1 MSAPGTAVTGR
12 SSSAGGG
19 RAFTVSVLSERTG
32 TSVPTIHHY
41 RRCGLLPPPTRLAPN
56 RFLYDERHVAA
67 LVAIRYLRERWHLPL
82 DTARQLLPELLAA
95 APATGARHRR
105 APAAWEATVEEALAR
120 RGCPAAQQR
129 LLAEARQAFAT
140 HGYRGVNVGEIC
152 EAAGIAK
159 GSFYRYF
166 DSKQRL
172 FDAAVRSTVDLVGD
186 QLDRHPAM
194 SEKQAVA
201 ELGQLLR
208 PFAPLLLEVATSE
221 LRRQRE
227 PGVSREVLQGLAARL
242 SPRLRARGASAT
254 ASARRAVDAA
264 ILGLFRPALGLR

>member
-1 MSAPGTAVTGR
+1 MTGR
-12 SSSAGGG
+12 SVPSGGPSG
-19 RAFTVSVLSERTG
+19 FTVSVLSERTG

-67 LVAIRYLRERWHLPL
+67 LVAVRYLRERWHLPL
-82 DTARQLLPELLAA
+82 DTARQLLPDLLAA
-95 APATGARHRR
+95 AAPSTDGRR
-105 APAAWEATVEEALAR
+105 RRPPAAWEVAVEEALAR
-120 RGCPAAQQR
+120 RGCPAVQQR
-129 LLAEARQAFAT
+129 LLAEARRAFAT

-166 DSKQRL
+166 DSKERL

-194 SEKQAVA
+194 SEKQAVTA
-201 ELGQLLR
+201 LRQMLR

-227 PGVSREVLQGLAARL
+227 PGVSREVLQGLAARV
-242 SPRLRARGASAT
+242 SPRLRAGGASAT
-254 ASARRAVDAA
+254 AAARRVVDAA